1 MKRITL
7 ILAIFLCAS
16 TAFAADLPKIAV
28 YVTGDVDEN
37 TKDAFGTRMLTSLV
51 NSRQYMAIERSERFL
66 DAVKHEHIKQ
76 RSGAIDDKQIR
87 ELGRQFGAKYLCV
100 ADISSVLDGFQISA
114 RIINVETAVVPVIG
128 GVLRKELRTITD
140 LEQVVN
146 EVIKQ
151 ILPPPPPP
159 PTTTQQLNGIVMFSE
174 FNVENIN
181 NANNEDLYPWL
192 LIGFFYD
199 GALIEGLYFYTEL
212 QYQLRLTAIENQ
224 NGNSVSLM
232 WLSFNIELYYNLNMF
247 YLLLKNEYNIRIT
260 PRFDLYGIKNENR
273 EGILTPGIGLNL
285 FSELYIQIE
294 TPLTYIRFWRNEDDN
309 KFHSNPEIVLG
320 WWRGRYNSSGERIT
334 STFDIKNKALQLNA
348 HYLYSLNR
356 FTFYIGCELNDI
368 STKSDMM
375 IKPFLGVFFRF

>member
-1 MKRITL
+1 MRGPRA
-7 ILAIFLCAS
+7 LATRLLE
-16 TAFAADLPKIAV
+16 AF
-28 YVTGDVDEN
+28 
-37 TKDAFGTRMLTSLV
+37 V
-51 NSRQYMAIERSERFL
+51 NSERYAAIERTDTFMAEIDREQ
-66 DAVKHEHIKQ
+66 VKQ
-76 RSGAIDDKQIR
+76 RSGAVDDAQISLLGKQS
-87 ELGRQFGAKYLCV
+87 GVQFVCV
-100 ADISSVLDGFQISA
+100 ADITPVFGNYQVSA
-114 RIINVETAVVPVIG
+114 RIINVETAAVSAIG
-128 GVLRKELRTITD
+128 VADSPLETIDDLRMVSRSIVAALLGISTDESAAEHKSFADTAVQTRESDTIS
-140 LEQVVN
+140 
-146 EVIKQ
+146 
-151 ILPPPPPP
+151 PPPPPP
-159 PTTTQQLNGIVMFSE
+159 TTQQLNGIVMFSE

-181 NANNEDLYPWL
+181 KANNEDLYPWL

-294 TPLTYIRFWRNEDDN
+294 TPLTYIRFWRNEDDK
-309 KFHSNPEIVLG
+309 KFHSNLEIVIG

-356 FTFYIGCELNDI
+356 FTFYIGCELNGI
-368 STKSDMM
+368 NTKSDMM
-375 IKPFLGVFFRF
+375 IKPFLGGFFRF